1 MQCYSKLTVRLM
13 VYVLFFSPQLSSW
26 SERSLSQIAK
36 ESVFFQANSRHVA
49 AVSLRSA
56 PATSTSVT
64 PAKRKAKAQKESD
77 ADNSEYLLSVWPVP
91 ALLSG
96 ASALLTAQ
104 SASTA
109 LLSLQAGEIV
119 VSVVLHARADSLS
132 VITSLEDKTSGR
144 WLKVALDGTVL
155 FERALSAVTSNV
167 GDYSEVGEQLVVL
180 NSERVLT
187 YFDAR
192 YGTEVRSVA
201 LNDST
206 GSSPVSA
213 SWVLLFEADSNKS
226 SSAAT
231 PTSVQIFTSK
241 MLKASGPF
249 NLYRRAL
256 GVQTV
261 GALSSSLCHS
271 VGKLATSA
279 GAVDSSATLSAAQ
292 KRQLQEVVAQYQA
305 QVQKEAAQD
314 SKDLMDAVERQDRK
328 HRRLTVDVP
337 QEAAKVT
344 TFCFTWLKPITS
356 EHRLSYTA
364 FLTFFVISSLIGVF
378 NITGGT

>member
-1 MQCYSKLTVRLM
+1 M
-13 VYVLFFSPQLSSW
+13 
-26 SERSLSQIAK
+26 
-36 ESVFFQANSRHVA
+36 FFQANSRHVA

-56 PATSTSVT
+56 PAASTSVT

-91 ALLSG
+91 ALLNG

-109 LLSLQAGEIV
+109 TLSLQAGESVIG
-119 VSVVLHARADSLS
+119 VVLHARADSLS
-132 VITSLEDKTSGR
+132 VVTSLEGKTSGR

-155 FERALSAVTSNV
+155 FERALSAVTANA

-180 NSERVLT
+180 NSERVLK

-213 SWVLLFEADSNKS
+213 SWVLLFESDSNKS

-256 GVQTV
+256 GVQTAS
-261 GALSSSLCHS
+261 ALSSSLCHS
-271 VGKLATSA
+271 VGKLATGASA
-279 GAVDSSATLSAAQ
+279 VEGGAALSAAQ
-292 KRQLQEVVAQYQA
+292 
-305 QVQKEAAQD
+305 
-314 SKDLMDAVERQDRK
+314 
-328 HRRLTVDVP
+328 
-337 QEAAKVT
+337 
-344 TFCFTWLKPITS
+344 
-356 EHRLSYTA
+356 
-364 FLTFFVISSLIGVF
+364 
-378 NITGGT
+378 